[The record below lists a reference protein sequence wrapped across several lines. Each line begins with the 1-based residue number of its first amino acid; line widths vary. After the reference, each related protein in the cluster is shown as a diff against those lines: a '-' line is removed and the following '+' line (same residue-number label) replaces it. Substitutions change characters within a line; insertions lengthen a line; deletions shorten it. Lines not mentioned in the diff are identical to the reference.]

1 MTQLS
6 KLTLLNLL
14 LIPSLTLPSWAY
26 TGSSFGEVKTVIETN
41 ATTYYPSNADQAIR
55 SQIDV
60 ESRSYQNGEIPA
72 YEISALKMISL
83 GFGKIKYN
91 LQERAKKTI
100 TEKDDYYERFEKLVH
115 PNGIC
120 FTGDWEITEPNSYTG
135 YFAQGKK
142 ALFIGRASAVG
153 TETRADQVRGFGFAG
168 KIFPTLNDQ
177 EKVSTANFFTVD
189 VIPGKKRE
197 LYSETELTNEPETDI
212 TAIPLMAGYQLGILN
227 PITLTKISV
236 KLAEIVNLLATVTFS
251 LKFAKPDGKENP
263 GFRPL
268 YPVAQAGIIQG
279 AKYDAPNWIKI
290 NFAKD
295 NTKMT
300 GTDFRRELSIEK
312 GQTKTLD
319 VSVGDKKSKGTIQW
333 QKIGKITL
341 KESFISYGCDRRLH
355 FAHPPELR

>member
-1 MTQLS
+1 MKKYFKHSLLS
-6 KLTLLNLL
+6 
-14 LIPSLTLPSWAY
+14 LILVPSFSVPTWAY
-26 TGSSFGEVKTVIETN
+26 SGSSFAEVKSIIESN
-41 ATTYYPSNADQAIR
+41 NTYYPQNADSEIKT
-55 SQIDV
+55 QIDDEMKV
-60 ESRSYQNGEIPA
+60 YSRGEIPA

-83 GFGKIKYN
+83 GLGKIKYN
-91 LQERAKKTI
+91 LQERAKKTLI
-100 TEKDDYYERFEKLVH
+100 EKDDYYERLEKLVH

-120 FTGDWEITEPNSYTG
+120 FTGDWEITEANPYTG

-142 ALFIGRASAVG
+142 ALFVGRASAVG

-168 KIFPTLNDQ
+168 KIFPTLDSN
-177 EKVSTANFFTVD
+177 EKVATSNFFTVD

-227 PITLTKISV
+227 PVTLTKISV

-268 YPVAQAGIIQG
+268 YPVAQAGLNPS
-279 AKYDAPNWIKI
+279 ANYKAPNWIKI

-300 GTDFRRELSIEK
+300 GADFRRELSIQN
-312 GQTKTLD
+312 GQTKTLE
-319 VSVGDKKSKGTIQW
+319 VSVGDNKSKGTIQW

-341 KESFISYGCDRRLH
+341 KDSFISYGCDRRLH
-355 FAHPPELR
+355 FAHPAELR